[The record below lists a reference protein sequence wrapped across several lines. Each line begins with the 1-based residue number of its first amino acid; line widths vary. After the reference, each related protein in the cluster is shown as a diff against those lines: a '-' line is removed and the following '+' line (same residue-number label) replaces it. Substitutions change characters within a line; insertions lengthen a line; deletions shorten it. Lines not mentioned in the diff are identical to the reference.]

1 MLRVTRLLLWTFFAV
16 LWPTTTLASP
26 PCPSGSPSV
35 VTGGATSPCDGYVI
49 SEGDALKIAD
59 TKLKLKDAR
68 IDLKEE
74 SAKLA
79 SCHAQNTLDADRYQA
94 DLEAC
99 DKHVS
104 ELTQILK
111 NRAVVVETVPWTQSP
126 WFVATITIIVTA
138 AITIPVTWMATTQ
151 AK

>member
-1 MLRVTRLLLWTFFAV
+1 M
-16 LWPTTTLASP
+16 
-26 PCPSGSPSV
+26 
-35 VTGGATSPCDGYVI
+35 TGGATSPCDGYVI